1 MSLFLA
7 IRPPETIREQIITTF
22 QDKDIPKELWERKDD
37 LHITLL
43 YFQNK
48 IPSED
53 KLESIKKKLK
63 TFSFSP
69 FMIQT
74 KAMSY
79 WTRKENYQILHL
91 EIILSQELKKFQSE
105 IVSLFP
111 EVRKSIHA
119 FTPHISLI
127 RSSEISQAKVE
138 ELKNKF
144 SDFSTEP
151 FLVNQIHLYLGEKD
165 FENNKRIRYRIIE
178 SLLSM

>member
-7 IRPPETIREQIITTF
+7 IRPPEATREQITTTF
-22 QDKDIPKELWERKDD
+22 QDKDIPKELWERKED

-43 YFQNK
+43 YFQNE
-48 IPSED
+48 IPRED
-53 KLESIKKKLK
+53 KLESIKEGLK

-74 KAMSY
+74 KTMIY

-91 EIILSQELKKFQSE
+91 EIILSEELKKMQSE

-111 EVRKSIHA
+111 EVGKSIHE

-127 RSSEISQAKVE
+127 RSSEISQSKVE

-151 FLVNQIHLYLGEKD
+151 FLVNQIHLYLGEND

>member
-1 MSLFLA
+1 M
-7 IRPPETIREQIITTF
+7 
-22 QDKDIPKELWERKDD
+22 
-37 LHITLL
+37 
-43 YFQNK
+43 
-48 IPSED
+48 
-53 KLESIKKKLK
+53 
-63 TFSFSP
+63 
-69 FMIQT
+69 
-74 KAMSY
+74 
-79 WTRKENYQILHL
+79 
-91 EIILSQELKKFQSE
+91 QSE

-111 EVRKSIHA
+111 EVGKSIHE

-127 RSSEISQAKVE
+127 RSSEISQSKVE